1 MHVMCLHVFVCVFSL
16 VVELMRTNDRILV
29 CKCGYMCC
37 SVLILL
43 GLKETGA
50 AFENHL
56 RGLRLGVASGDLEA
70 L

>member
-1 MHVMCLHVFVCVFSL
+1 MMDCSAVWAWIC
-16 VVELMRTNDRILV
+16 ILV
-29 CKCGYMCC
+29 CMCGYMCC

-56 RGLRLGVASGDLEA
+56 HGLRLGVASGDLGA